1 MSNEEIMSF
10 IQRIQKDYP
19 KFKLSTAE
27 YEVWQSVLSKTSKE
41 IIEAKYNE
49 HLNGEYKK
57 NIPSVMYFDV
67 NSNET
72 KQERKFLR
80 QCEFC
85 GKYLY
90 HDAMVEHEGRHKSI
104 RNISMKMKK
113 IFSKEINEEKLLEM
127 SDKEFN
133 EKYDE
138 FLEKIIDYTT
148 GAEKRRL
155 MIINYL
161 KNNPG
166 KTIPVDLEQIIEI
179 GKIN

>member
-10 IQRIQKDYP
+10 IQQIQKDYP

-27 YEVWQSVLSKTSKE
+27 YEVWQSLLSKTSKE

-49 HLNGEYKK
+49 HLNGEYRK
-57 NIPSVMYFDV
+57 NIPSVMYFET

-72 KQERKFLR
+72 KQERRFLR
-80 QCEFC
+80 QCEHC

-90 HDAMVEHEGRHKSI
+90 HDAMVEHEGRHRSI
-104 RNISMKMKK
+104 KYIVKKMKEL
-113 IFSKEINEEKLLEM
+113 FSKELDENELLEL
-127 SDKEFN
+127 SDKDFN
-133 EKYDE
+133 QKYDE
-138 FLEKIIDYTT
+138 FLEKIINYTS
-148 GAEKRRL
+148 GLEQKRL
-155 MIINYL
+155 LIINFL